1 MQSLPNKRPARSRV
15 SYRSAVGSAARQSCV
30 TGCMAVA
37 ILASA
42 VGQAADLDTDQGSLE
57 QVVITGSRIQR
68 TDTDTPAPVQVI
80 TSEQIANSGYTSI
93 SDVLHALTANG
104 QGNLNQSF
112 NGSFAAGGS
121 GVSLRGM
128 TVDATLVLI
137 DGHRMANY
145 PISDDG

>member
-1 MQSLPNKRPARSRV
+1 MQSPSNERPARGRI
-15 SYRSAVGSAARQSCV
+15 SYRSAVQSAGRQSCV

-93 SDVLHALTANG
+93 SDVLHALTAND

-112 NGSFAAGGS
+112 NGSFAAGGAGGQRCGPTRIS
-121 GVSLRGM
+121 FSDRQY
-128 TVDATLVLI
+128 ARR
-137 DGHRMANY
+137 DGRA
-145 PISDDG
+145 I

>member
-1 MQSLPNKRPARSRV
+1 
-15 SYRSAVGSAARQSCV
+15 
-30 TGCMAVA
+30 MAVA

-68 TDTDTPAPVQVI
+68 TDTDAPAPVQVI
-80 TSEQIANSGYTSI
+80 TSEQISNSGYTSI